1 MIVLLSCSISWCQN
15 DNATISST
23 GELTANPDSVLIAFD
38 DLRKANAKMV
48 ELKYEKEIND
58 SLRSIIKN
66 DDIIMREY
74 SSNVDAL
81 KKQITQA
88 KKQRNLAVR
97 GGLLATISLAL
108 FAIFK

>member
-1 MIVLLSCSISWCQN
+1 MIVLLSCSTSWCQN

-23 GELTANPDSVLIAFD
+23 GELTASPDSVLIAFD

-88 KKQRNLAVR
+88 KKQCNLAVG

-108 FAIFK
+108 LAIFK

>member
-1 MIVLLSCSISWCQN
+1 
-15 DNATISST
+15 
-23 GELTANPDSVLIAFD
+23 
-38 DLRKANAKMV
+38 MV

-66 DDIIMREY
+66 DDAIMRKY
-74 SSNVDAL
+74 RSNVDAL
-81 KKQITQA
+81 KKQIIQA

>member
-1 MIVLLSCSISWCQN
+1 MIALLSYSTSWCQN

-23 GELTANPDSVLIAFD
+23 GELTASPDSVLIAFD

-66 DDIIMREY
+66 DDTIMREY
-74 SSNVDAL
+74 RSNVDAL
-81 KKQITQA
+81 KKQIIQA

-97 GGLLATISLAL
+97 GGLLVTISLAL

>member
-1 MIVLLSCSISWCQN
+1 
-15 DNATISST
+15 
-23 GELTANPDSVLIAFD
+23 
-38 DLRKANAKMV
+38 MV

-66 DDIIMREY
+66 DDSIMREY
-74 SSNVDAL
+74 SRNVNAL

>member
-1 MIVLLSCSISWCQN
+1 
-15 DNATISST
+15 
-23 GELTANPDSVLIAFD
+23 
-38 DLRKANAKMV
+38 MV

-66 DDIIMREY
+66 DDAIMREY
-74 SSNVDAL
+74 RSNVDAL
-81 KKQITQA
+81 KKQIIQA